1 MASECKN
8 EQAMNDCSNSAVM
21 RLDNVSPDQPRGSTS
36 MTKKNDEARMFILT
50 SKKDKKE
57 DLGTLYGKKIVS
69 HIPLD

>member
-36 MTKKNDEARMFILT
+36 MAKKNDEAPVT
-50 SKKDKKE
+50 SKKNKKE